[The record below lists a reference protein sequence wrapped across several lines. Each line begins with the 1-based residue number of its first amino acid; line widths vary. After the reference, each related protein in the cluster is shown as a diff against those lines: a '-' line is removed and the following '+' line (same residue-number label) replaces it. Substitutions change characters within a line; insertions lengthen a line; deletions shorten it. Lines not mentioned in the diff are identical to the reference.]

1 MNVTEEA
8 MNVKPQRGCRGGR
21 LAAVLFALA
30 SSASGSVAARPTIP
44 AGMAPVRILA
54 DTGTEA
60 ILESR
65 LSQLENRIN
74 DLQQQIIVLQTSAR
88 AGQRPPT
95 LLPAPTLLPTPMLPA
110 PSVPA
115 APAALP
121 DTLPTLPSRDAVLI
135 QMGYDAGAGH
145 ATILRPPADWRADP
159 RTAQSSRRVRS
170 VTLHGRAAQVVVQQD
185 ERVTCTDP
193 TGERHLVESVRAW
206 QDEWRSTPQGWA
218 FGRHILNGGGPDLI
232 DGRAVAEGD

>member
-1 MNVTEEA
+1 MRMMEEA

-30 SSASGSVAARPTIP
+30 SSAGGSVAARPSIP

-54 DTGTEA
+54 NTGTDA

-95 LLPAPTLLPTPMLPA
+95 LLPTPMLPA
-110 PSVPA
+110 PSLSA

-145 ATILRPPADWRADP
+145 ATILRPPAGWRADP
-159 RTAQSSRRVRS
+159 RTAQSSRRVRA
-170 VTLHGRAAQVVVQQD
+170 VTLHGQAAQVVVQQD

-206 QDEWRSTPQGWA
+206 QDEWRGTPQGWA

-232 DGRAVAEGD
+232 DGRVVAERD